1 LLKQRKAA
9 VFKRYPFTIIL
20 LSAEASSQVQPFRI
34 KLDPGSR
41 TTGIAIVDDQSGQ
54 VLFAAELAH
63 RGQQIKKALDAPRA
77 VRHHRR
83 ARHTRYRKPRFDN
96 RAKGTQ
102 DIAVFLKKKPDVLKR
117 ILAQAKAPLQDAAAV
132 NARRWALYERLK
144 DIGLAI
150 ECGSGGLTKLN
161 RTTRNFPKTHWL
173 DAAHVGKS
181 TPQTVQ
187 MKGIIPLLI
196 EAKLLI
202 LERSIAACSNELTV
216 MGTHS
221 NIGLGRLSFLPQSEG
236 RRVPRTD
243 FYGNA
248 CP

>member
-54 VLFAAELAH
+54 VLNLHMDFAQVTWYALLFQITFTMQELTWEDC
-63 RGQQIKKALDAPRA
+63 QQRKKEGLLSRPR
-77 VRHHRR
+77 
-83 ARHTRYRKPRFDN
+83 
-96 RAKGTQ
+96 
-102 DIAVFLKKKPDVLKR
+102 
-117 ILAQAKAPLQDAAAV
+117 
-132 NARRWALYERLK
+132 
-144 DIGLAI
+144 
-150 ECGSGGLTKLN
+150 
-161 RTTRNFPKTHWL
+161 
-173 DAAHVGKS
+173 
-181 TPQTVQ
+181 
-187 MKGIIPLLI
+187 
-196 EAKLLI
+196 EAKLLM

-216 MGTHS
+216 MGTRS

-236 RRVPRTD
+236 MRVPRTD